1 MPMSAAQLKTELH
14 KYLDAVKDETFLRA
28 VHSMFNTYLQHSE
41 AVVGYRSNNEP
52 ITQQQLLADLEAS
65 EAQIERGEYLTIE
78 ELIQE
83 AEQW

>member
-1 MPMSAAQLKTELH
+1 MSATHLRDEIH

-41 AVVGYRSNNEP
+41 AVVGYRPDNQP
-52 ITQQQLLADLEAS
+52 ITHRQLLAELEAS
-65 EAQIERGEYLTIE
+65 EAQIEQGDYLTIE